1 MSQSSLRKLQAL
13 RTLTLLKKDSNIGFF
28 LRNVSIFFKNILFY
42 RPSPAAVS
50 ASLRFPALDFN
61 KKRLRQR
68 CFSMNFIKFL
78 KTFFGRTPPD
88 ECFLCLSENFA
99 KFTSFMSIEDIKILK
114 DA

>member
-61 KKRLRQR
+61 KKETPAK
-68 CFSMNFIKFL
+68 M
-78 KTFFGRTPPD
+78 FFY
-88 ECFLCLSENFA
+88 EFYKIFKNIFWQN
-99 KFTSFMSIEDIKILK
+99 TSG
-114 DA
+114 